1 MITDSDRDTKDL
13 PTLDSTAD
21 ADPPFS
27 SLVKVDIGALSDTG
41 KVRPVNEDH
50 FLVGNSGRYLDV
62 TMTNIP
68 EGALPLRSEEKAYGM
83 VVADGMGGAAAGEV
97 ASREA
102 ISTLIN
108 LVLDLP
114 DWILRLDERT
124 TKAAMNRAAY
134 RYKQVDAAISEQAE
148 QDPRLSGM
156 GTTLTVAFSLGE
168 DLILTHVGDSRA
180 YLLRKGRLQQLTRDQ
195 TLVQALIDIGEITPE
210 EASSHPMR
218 HILTQALG
226 QHKGKVNVEVQ
237 RIRLR
242 DGDWLLLCTDG
253 LTEMV
258 PDDQIL
264 KLLDQP
270 QSAESACRKLVDL
283 ALENGGRDNV
293 TVIAAHYDFP
303 DD

>member
-1 MITDSDRDTKDL
+1 MITDSDRDTREL
-13 PTLDSTAD
+13 PTIESAG
-21 ADPPFS
+21 DPHRPFS
-27 SLVKVDIGALSDTG
+27 SLVKVDIGAISDTG

-50 FLVGNSGRYLDV
+50 FLVGQSGRYLDV
-62 TMTNIP
+62 TMTNLP
-68 EGALPLRSEEKAYGM
+68 EGSTPLRSDETAYGM

-102 ISTLIN
+102 ISDLIN

-114 DWILRLDERT
+114 DWILRLDEQT
-124 TKAAMNRAAY
+124 TKVAMTRAAY
-134 RYKQVDAAISEQAE
+134 RYKQVDAALTKRAE
-148 QDPRLSGM
+148 ADPRLSGM
-156 GTTLTVAFSLGE
+156 GTTMTVAFSLGA
-168 DLILTHVGDSRA
+168 DLIVTHVGDSRA

-210 EASSHPMR
+210 EANSHPMR

-226 QHKGKVNVEVQ
+226 QHKGKVQVEVQ
-237 RIRLR
+237 RIRLNH
-242 DGDWLLLCTDG
+242 DDWLLLCTDG

-270 QSAESACRKLVDL
+270 QSAEAACKKLVDL
-283 ALENGGRDNV
+283 ALKNGGKDNV
-293 TVIAAHYDFP
+293 TVIAAHYQFP
-303 DD
+303 D